1 MAVQLELAVNLF
13 MYGVALLA
21 GLLVAELSKRLRQS
35 EVVGQILIGIILGPS
50 VLGILR
56 PNEVFEFLSM
66 IGMLTLLFIAGL
78 ETDVGVIVRSGK
90 AAAVLTLGGSLFTIF
105 LALPIAYL
113 IAGNLAIAFY
123 VGAALCATSISIT
136 VRVFAEFEKLKSSEA
151 QTIIVAAVLDDLLS
165 VILLSL
171 VIDLSTAG
179 VLTFQRIIRI
189 LSLMAGFFLAVL
201 VFGIFFTKYVAPK
214 IWMLKSRGAMLIFC
228 FSLALLVSFIAAYV
242 GLSPIVGAYFAGV
255 ILAETEIRNNVLT
268 EVSPIALVTVPIF
281 LINIGMKI
289 NFISPG
295 KAVIIGI
302 LLSAIVVL
310 SRFLSGILT
319 GIIQGQNKN
328 SSYILGIGML
338 PRGEVLLIFADL
350 GLTLNVINDMW
361 YMALILVVLFTTFL
375 TPIFLKN
382 LLLRGGKKN
391 GQSNKDD
398 SEGNRE
404 ESG

>member
-1 MAVQLELAVNLF
+1 
-13 MYGVALLA
+13 
-21 GLLVAELSKRLRQS
+21 
-35 EVVGQILIGIILGPS
+35 
-50 VLGILR
+50 
-56 PNEVFEFLSM
+56 
-66 IGMLTLLFIAGL
+66 
-78 ETDVGVIVRSGK
+78 
-90 AAAVLTLGGSLFTIF
+90 
-105 LALPIAYL
+105 
-113 IAGNLAIAFY
+113 
-123 VGAALCATSISIT
+123 
-136 VRVFAEFEKLKSSEA
+136 
-151 QTIIVAAVLDDLLS
+151 
-165 VILLSL
+165 
-171 VIDLSTAG
+171 
-179 VLTFQRIIRI
+179 
-189 LSLMAGFFLAVL
+189 
-201 VFGIFFTKYVAPK
+201 
-214 IWMLKSRGAMLIFC
+214 
-228 FSLALLVSFIAAYV
+228 
-242 GLSPIVGAYFAGV
+242 
-255 ILAETEIRNNVLT
+255 
-268 EVSPIALVTVPIF
+268 VPIF

-302 LLSAIVVL
+302 LFSAIVVL

>member
-78 ETDVGVIVRSGK
+78 ETDVGAIIRSGK
-90 AAAVLTLGGSLFTIF
+90 AAAVLTLGGTLFTIT
-105 LALPIAYL
+105 LALPVAYL
-113 IAGNLAIAFY
+113 IAGDISIAFY

-136 VRVFAEFEKLKSSEA
+136 VRVFAEFERLKSDEA

-171 VIDLSTAG
+171 VIDLATAG
-179 VLTFQRIIRI
+179 ALTFQRIIRI
-189 LSLMAGFFLAVL
+189 LSLTASFFLAVL
-201 VFGIFFTKYVAPK
+201 VFGILFTKYIAPK

-228 FSLALLVSFIAAYV
+228 FSLALLVSFIAAYI

-281 LINIGMKI
+281 LINIGMKVS
-289 NFISPG
+289 FVSPG
-295 KAVIIGI
+295 KAVLIGI
-302 LLSAIVVL
+302 LFSAIVVL

-319 GIIQGQNKN
+319 GAIQRQNKN
-328 SSYILGIGML
+328 SSYILGIGMF

-350 GLTLNVINDMW
+350 GLALNVINDMW

-382 LLLRGGKKN
+382 LLLRGGKKD
-391 GQSNKDD
+391 GRSHKDNL
-398 SEGNRE
+398 EGNSG
-404 ESG
+404 ES

>member
-113 IAGNLAIAFY
+113 IAGDLAIAFY

-151 QTIIVAAVLDDLLS
+151 QTIIVAAVIDDLLS

-179 VLTFQRIIRI
+179 VLTLQRIIRI
-189 LSLMAGFFLAVL
+189 LSLIASFFLAVL

-391 GQSNKDD
+391 GQPNKDD

>member
-1 MAVQLELAVNLF
+1 MAVQLELAINLF
-13 MYGVALLA
+13 MYGVSLLA
-21 GLLVAELSKRLRQS
+21 GLLVAEVSKRLRQS

-56 PNEVFEFLSM
+56 PNEIFEFLSM

-78 ETDVGVIVRSGK
+78 ETDVGATIRSGK
-90 AAAVLTLGGSLFTIF
+90 AAAILTLGGSLLTIF
-105 LALPIAYL
+105 LALPITYL
-113 IAGNLAIAFY
+113 IAGSLSLAFY

-179 VLTFQRIIRI
+179 ILTFQRIVRI
-189 LSLMAGFFLAVL
+189 LSLTACFFLAVL
-201 VFGIFFTKYVAPK
+201 MFGVFFTKYIAPK

-228 FSLALLVSFIAAYV
+228 FSLALLVSFIAAYI

-281 LINIGMKI
+281 LINIGMKMS
-289 NFISPG
+289 FISPG
-295 KAVIIGI
+295 KAVLIGI
-302 LLSAIVVL
+302 LLFAIVVV
-310 SRFLSGILT
+310 SRFLSGLLT
-319 GIIQGQNKN
+319 GVIQKQNKN

-350 GLTLNVINDMW
+350 GLTLNVINDTW

-382 LLLRGGKKN
+382 LLLRGEKT
-391 GQSNKDD
+391 D
-398 SEGNRE
+398 E
-404 ESG
+404 

>member
-113 IAGNLAIAFY
+113 IAGDLAIAFY

-189 LSLMAGFFLAVL
+189 LSLMAGFFLTVL

-391 GQSNKDD
+391 GQPNKDD

>member
-151 QTIIVAAVLDDLLS
+151 QTIIVAA
-165 VILLSL
+165 
-171 VIDLSTAG
+171 
-179 VLTFQRIIRI
+179 
-189 LSLMAGFFLAVL
+189 
-201 VFGIFFTKYVAPK
+201 
-214 IWMLKSRGAMLIFC
+214 
-228 FSLALLVSFIAAYV
+228 
-242 GLSPIVGAYFAGV
+242 
-255 ILAETEIRNNVLT
+255 
-268 EVSPIALVTVPIF
+268 
-281 LINIGMKI
+281 
-289 NFISPG
+289 
-295 KAVIIGI
+295 
-302 LLSAIVVL
+302 
-310 SRFLSGILT
+310 
-319 GIIQGQNKN
+319 
-328 SSYILGIGML
+328 
-338 PRGEVLLIFADL
+338 
-350 GLTLNVINDMW
+350 
-361 YMALILVVLFTTFL
+361 
-375 TPIFLKN
+375 
-382 LLLRGGKKN
+382 
-391 GQSNKDD
+391 
-398 SEGNRE
+398 
-404 ESG
+404 